1 MTRFESVCATAT
13 VAICHAALLVGSG
26 VCVMVLTG
34 GTERASAMGHHAQ
47 YESTLGLT
55 FPGVSAM
62 AANMAI

>member
-1 MTRFESVCATAT
+1 VCD
-13 VAICHAALLVGSG
+13 
-26 VCVMVLTG
+26 MVLTG